1 MSGGLTI
8 AAKAPLPGHVKTR
21 LAARIGSEAAVE
33 LYRAFLSDLAARFPE
48 ASWYVDPLGAWQ
60 HAYPGTCAFAQ
71 PPGDWTDRQ
80 RAFFRA
86 AAARGE
92 ERSVLTA
99 SDSPQLPRELVAEA
113 FALLD
118 TNDVVLGPVAD
129 GGYYLLGMR
138 GWHDV
143 LAGVAMSTSSVRTE
157 IEQAAR
163 SRGLRLA
170 LLEPSYD
177 IDELEDLELLR
188 LDAALRNDL
197 PATRIALRSLAAVPA

>member
-21 LAARIGSEAAVE
+21 LAARIGPEAAVE

-60 HAYPGTCAFAQ
+60 RAYPGTRALAQ
-71 PPGDWTDRQ
+71 PPGDWTERQ
-80 RAFFRA
+80 RAFFRSA
-86 AAARGE
+86 ATRGE
-92 ERSVLTA
+92 ERAVLTA
-99 SDSPQLPRELVAEA
+99 SDSPQLPRELVEEA

-118 TNDVVLGPVAD
+118 SHEVVLGPVTD

-143 LAGVAMSTSSVRTE
+143 LAGIAMSTSSVREE
-157 IEQAAR
+157 IERAAR
-163 SRGLRLA
+163 RRRLRLA

-177 IDELEDLELLR
+177 VDELEDLELLR
-188 LDAALRNDL
+188 LDAALRDDL
-197 PATRIALRSLAAVPA
+197 SATRIALRSFAAVPA